1 MSVDEFNLILVH
13 PGQTELDEQN
23 RLMGNLDLPLSE
35 NGESQVSQLVEE
47 LENIDIG
54 LIVCGPGLSSQ
65 QTAQQLSRA
74 GAIKIRLDENLAN
87 LDLGL
92 WHGKSVDELKETQP
106 RIFKQW
112 REHPETITPPEGE
125 DLESATRRVRKSLK
139 WVTKKSRVMNIALV
153 TAQPLAAIVQSEV
166 LGTDLNEIWDLSTEC
181 GSFTVH
187 SDSLSRAIQP
197 A

>member
-1 MSVDEFNLILVH
+1 MSA
-13 PGQTELDEQN
+13 
-23 RLMGNLDLPLSE
+23 
-35 NGESQVSQLVEE
+35 
-47 LENIDIG
+47 
-54 LIVCGPGLSSQ
+54 Q
-65 QTAQQLSRA
+65 QTAQQLSQD

-125 DLESATRRVRKSLK
+125 DLESAVQRVRKSLK
-139 WVTKKSRVMNIALV
+139 WITKKSRLMNVVLV
-153 TAQPLAAIVQSEV
+153 TARPLAAIVQSEV
-166 LGTDLNEIWDLSTEC
+166 RGTDLNEIWDLSTEYC
-181 GSFTVH
+181 GCIFL
-187 SDSLSRAIQP
+187 SDSLSP

>member
-1 MSVDEFNLILVH
+1 MSIEEFNLILVH

-23 RLMGNLDLPLSE
+23 RLVGNLDLPLSE
-35 NGESQVSQLVEE
+35 SGETQVGILAEE
-47 LENIDIG
+47 LANREIG
-54 LIVCGPGLSSQ
+54 LIVCGPGLSAQ
-65 QTAQQLSRA
+65 QTAQQLSQD

-125 DLESATRRVRKSLK
+125 DLESAVQRVRKSLK
-139 WVTKKSRVMNIALV
+139 WITKKSRQMNVVLV
-153 TAQPLAAIVQSEV
+153 TARPLAAIVQSEV
-166 LGTDLNEIWDLSTEC
+166 EGTDLKEIWDLSTEC
-181 GSFTVH
+181 CGCTFL
-187 SDSLSRAIQP
+187 SDSLSP

>member
-1 MSVDEFNLILVH
+1 MSTEDFNLILVH

-23 RLMGNLDLPLSE
+23 RLVGNLDLPLSE
-35 NGESQVSQLVEE
+35 SGESQVGIVAEE
-47 LENIDIG
+47 LASREID
-54 LIVCGPGLSSQ
+54 LIVCGPSLSAQ
-65 QTAQQLSRA
+65 QTAQQLSQD

-125 DLESATRRVRKSLK
+125 DLESAVQRVRKSLK
-139 WVTKKSRVMNIALV
+139 WITKKSRQMNVVLV
-153 TAQPLAAIVQSEV
+153 TARPLAAIVQSEV
-166 LGTDLNEIWDLSTEC
+166 EGTDLKEIWDLSTEC
-181 GSFTVH
+181 CGCTFL
-187 SDSLSRAIQP
+187 SDSLSP

>member
-35 NGESQVSQLVEE
+35 NGESQVNLLVEE
-47 LENIDIG
+47 LAHIEIG

-65 QTAQQLSRA
+65 QTAQQLSNA

-125 DLESATRRVRKSLK
+125 DLDSAIRRVRKSLK
-139 WVTKKSRVMNIALV
+139 WINKKSRVMNVVLV
-153 TAQPLAAIVQSEV
+153 TARPLAAIVQSQV

-181 GSFTVH
+181 GSFTIL
-187 SDSLSRAIQP
+187 SDSLSEAIQP

>member
-1 MSVDEFNLILVH
+1 MRMSTEEFNLILVH

-23 RLMGNLDLPLSE
+23 RLVGNLDLPLSE
-35 NGESQVSQLVEE
+35 SGETQVGILAEE
-47 LENIDIG
+47 LASREIG
-54 LIVCGPGLSSQ
+54 LIVCGPSLSAQ
-65 QTAQQLSRA
+65 QTAQQLSQD

-125 DLESATRRVRKSLK
+125 DLESAVQRVRKSLK
-139 WVTKKSRVMNIALV
+139 WITKKSRLMNVVLV
-153 TAQPLAAIVQSEV
+153 TARPLAAIVQSEV
-166 LGTDLNEIWDLSTEC
+166 RGTDLNEIWDLSTEYC
-181 GSFTVH
+181 GCIFL
-187 SDSLSRAIQP
+187 SDSLSP

>member
-1 MSVDEFNLILVH
+1 MSTEDFNLILVH

-23 RLMGNLDLPLSE
+23 RLVGNLDLPLSE
-35 NGESQVSQLVEE
+35 SGESQVGIVAEE
-47 LENIDIG
+47 LASREID
-54 LIVCGPGLSSQ
+54 LIVCGPSLSAQ
-65 QTAQQLSRA
+65 QTAQQLSQD

-125 DLESATRRVRKSLK
+125 DLESAVQRVRKSLK
-139 WVTKKSRVMNIALV
+139 WITKKSRLMNVVLV
-153 TAQPLAAIVQSEV
+153 TARPLAAIVQSEIE
-166 LGTDLNEIWDLSTEC
+166 GTDLNEIWDLSTEC
-181 GSFTVH
+181 CGCTFL
-187 SDSLSRAIQP
+187 SDSLSP